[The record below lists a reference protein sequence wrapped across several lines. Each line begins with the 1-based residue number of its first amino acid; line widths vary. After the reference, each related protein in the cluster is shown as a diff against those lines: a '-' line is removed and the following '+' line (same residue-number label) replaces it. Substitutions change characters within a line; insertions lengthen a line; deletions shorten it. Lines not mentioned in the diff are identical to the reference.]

1 MKWLRRPDFGR
12 RIFYS
17 GRILYQNLVIGI
29 DSSTSST
36 KAIAWDQN
44 GQFVCEG
51 RKSIPM
57 YNPAPGCFEQNPS
70 DWWDST
76 ISALKQITDQLDAR
90 RVAAISIS
98 NQRETFAVFA
108 RDGTPPRPGMVWL
121 DERAIT
127 EAEKFGDLVGR
138 DRIRGICGKPVDAL
152 VPINRMI
159 WIKSHEPEIFAKIYK
174 YSDVHGLLCN
184 RLCGVWTTSTA
195 SADPSGM
202 LDLQR
207 KDWSTELLDLAGIP
221 LSMMPDLVLPGE
233 PVGNVTAEAA
243 RLTGLI
249 KGTPVVAGGGDGQC
263 AATGA
268 GAIEEFFAY
277 MNLGT
282 AIVSGVYS
290 PVYGHDQ
297 AFRTETAVSDE
308 GYIFETV
315 LKSGT
320 FLIDWFARELGGGGE
335 NPESVLKVLEA
346 EASRSSIGA
355 NGIALLPFWQGS
367 MTPHWDSKARGVIT
381 GISGSSKRGDIYRAL
396 LEGLAL
402 DQAFALE
409 KAMDAMQGRISRII
423 AIGGG
428 TASNLLLQI
437 VADSCN
443 VPVCKA
449 KVAEASS
456 LGAAMCAAKGAGW
469 YSTIREA
476 VKSMSPS
483 DLTIIQ
489 PIKENVNRY
498 REFRKIYD
506 DLWPELK
513 AWNIRLWDF
522 ANS

>member
-1 MKWLRRPDFGR
+1 MK
-12 RIFYS
+12 
-17 GRILYQNLVIGI
+17 QNLVVGI
-29 DSSTSST
+29 DSSTSAT
-36 KAIAWDQN
+36 KAIAWDRN
-44 GQFVCEG
+44 GNFVCEG
-51 RKSIPM
+51 RESIPM
-57 YNPAPGCFEQNPS
+57 DNPASGCFEQNPS
-70 DWWDST
+70 DWWGST
-76 ISALKQITDQLDAR
+76 ISALKQVTGHVDAR
-90 RVAAISIS
+90 RVAAVSIS
-98 NQRETFAVFA
+98 NQRETFAVFSL
-108 RDGTPPRPGMVWL
+108 DGTPPRPGIVWL
-121 DERAIT
+121 DERAIN
-127 EAEKFGDLVGR
+127 EAEQFGDLVGR

-159 WIKSHEPEIFAKIYK
+159 WIKNREPEIFAKIHK
-174 YSDVHGLLCN
+174 YSDVHGFLCN
-184 RLCGVWTTSTA
+184 RLCNKWITSTA

-202 LDLQR
+202 LCLRQM
-207 KDWSTELLDLAGIP
+207 DWSTELLDAAGIP
-221 LSMMPDLVLPGE
+221 RSMMPDLALPGE
-233 PVGNVTAEAA
+233 PVGNVTAGAA
-243 RLTGLI
+243 KLTGLI
-249 KGTPVVAGGGDGQC
+249 EGTPVIAGGGDGQC

-268 GAIEEFFAY
+268 GAIEESLAY

-290 PVYGHDQ
+290 SVYGHDQ

-320 FLIDWFARELGGGGE
+320 FLIDWFARELAGGGE
-335 NPESVLKVLEA
+335 NPGAVLKTLEA
-346 EASRSSIGA
+346 EASQSPIGA

-367 MTPHWDSKARGVIT
+367 MTPHWDSKARGVIA

-409 KAMDAMQGRISRII
+409 KAMAAMQGSISRII

-428 TASNLLLQI
+428 TASGLLLQI

-456 LGAAMCAAKGAGW
+456 LGAAICAAKGAGW
-469 YSTIREA
+469 YGTIKEA
-476 VKSMSPS
+476 CKSMCPS
-483 DLTIIQ
+483 DLTIIK
-489 PIKENVNRY
+489 PIEANVERY
-498 REFRKIYD
+498 LEFRKIYD

-513 AWNIRLWDF
+513 TWNTRLWDF